1 MHWGSSNRSLS
12 RYSTDGR
19 GSAVCQ
25 CRDEQR
31 QQETSTRSL
40 PTMPSSSDLS
50 NRGAAFHV
58 SRGGSCS
65 SSKGR
70 LISRP
75 LHTCRVEL
83 GGAAADT
90 HRRRETKLTPKR
102 WGGNQTDGLR
112 FAGRVFLWV
121 PRSTA
126 NRMSGDRWN
135 ESNGAE
141 AAWTLMW
148 KSSIERFYLHSETE
162 KSSIL
167 IKWLW
172 FNNVLMNLIYQLW
185 LIKLKK
191 WKKSLL
197 QIELW
202 SLSNNEKLCSIWILI
217 YNSDVRAFKEM
228 LI

>member
-121 PRSTA
+121 PRSTSEYLGVLQTGCQETVGTRVTA
-126 NRMSGDRWN
+126 LKRREHWC
-135 ESNGAE
+135 ESRVSND
-141 AAWTLMW
+141 
-148 KSSIERFYLHSETE
+148 F
-162 KSSIL
+162 
-167 IKWLW
+167 
-172 FNNVLMNLIYQLW
+172 IYIQ
-185 LIKLKK
+185 KLKNP
-191 WKKSLL
+191 
-197 QIELW
+197 Q
-202 SLSNNEKLCSIWILI
+202 
-217 YNSDVRAFKEM
+217 F
-228 LI
+228 